1 MLARVHSRVWAR
13 ISAAMHGH
21 SMRCRRLHS
30 RTEGGEPRREHYAVH
45 LAFSLIN
52 GGGAGRWMPALL
64 HSPSRLCSSSL
75 YFSLSSPLFLSVV
88 LFFSPHFSLPPSLSR
103 WNRLDFF
110 QGGKNPVFDN
120 RVNQLAL
127 FDTERKS
134 KTGNSNYNFSRDPRS
149 SYGYGKRDYT
159 HTTREGAFLR
169 VIGVVAA
176 REKFFNH
183 VCPIVDITLVTVS
196 QD

>member
-21 SMRCRRLHS
+21 SVRCRRLHS
-30 RTEGGEPRREHYAVH
+30 RAEGGEPRREHYAVH

-103 WNRLDFF
+103 WNCLDSRMERILFLTIVLTNWRYLIQRENRKLETVIIIFLEILVRVMATENEIILTRL
-110 QGGKNPVFDN
+110 G
-120 RVNQLAL
+120 R
-127 FDTERKS
+127 ERF
-134 KTGNSNYNFSRDPRS
+134 Y
-149 SYGYGKRDYT
+149 
-159 HTTREGAFLR
+159 
-169 VIGVVAA
+169 V
-176 REKFFNH
+176 
-183 VCPIVDITLVTVS
+183 
-196 QD
+196 